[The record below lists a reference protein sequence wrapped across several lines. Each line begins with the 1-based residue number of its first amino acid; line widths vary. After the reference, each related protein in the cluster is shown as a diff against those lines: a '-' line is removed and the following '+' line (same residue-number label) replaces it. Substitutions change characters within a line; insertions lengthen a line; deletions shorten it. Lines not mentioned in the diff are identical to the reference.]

1 MQKPTV
7 RKQNNFY
14 EWTITAEDAEHRIGR
29 AMRICVGNEVRKI
42 YGDVL
47 KEPIPPKIADIL
59 HRLDQ

>member
-1 MQKPTV
+1 M
-7 RKQNNFY
+7 
-14 EWTITAEDAEHRIGR
+14 ITAEDAEHRIGR
-29 AMRICVGNEVRKI
+29 AMRLCVGNEVRKI